1 MAEAIKAAG
10 VKVPTD
16 TAIAGFDDLPWTSL
30 MTPDITVMRQ
40 PTNEIAAIRLVP
52 ERAVRRVVLRGELL
66 VRGSTQPSSGS
77 IRPTCKRPG
86 WRRLIPAKMGH
97 AMFC

>member
-40 PTNEIAAIRLVP
+40 PTNEIGQAAIRLLQERVALP

-66 VRGSTQPSSGS
+66 VRGSTQPRAAS
-77 IRPTCKRPG
+77 PG
-86 WRRLIPAKMGH
+86 
-97 AMFC
+97 